1 MFFCRKTISDSNS
14 SSAYYDNSYKIDF
27 LFKELQQQNILGPS
41 CPLNCYSN
49 APIVETLPQKFH
61 SHDTIICQNYDIARK
76 IISAYDI
83 SFAPSEY
90 GISLSLASQGE
101 YLNHDDV
108 FSNEKSS

>member
-61 SHDTIICQNYDIARK
+61 SCDTVICQNCGITRK
-76 IISAYDI
+76 IISANDI
-83 SFAPSEY
+83 SFAPY
-90 GISLSLASQGE
+90 ACGISMSLESQDE
-101 YLNHDDV
+101 YSTN
-108 FSNEKSS
+108 